1 MAQGSDRPAQCGRV
15 VHVRATDLDRHHGLA
30 TSSSTRANTAA
41 AAGAGAGGGSQMESD
56 GDGGFSVRGFSAA
69 PAAADAAADANA
81 IGPAMGGERERRD
94 VWCTESVPWLEPS
107 APARI
112 GVGLDVARALAAVHA
127 LELPVGGT
135 VRTRT

>member
-1 MAQGSDRPAQCGRV
+1 
-15 VHVRATDLDRHHGLA
+15 
-30 TSSSTRANTAA
+30 
-41 AAGAGAGGGSQMESD
+41 MESD
-56 GDGGFSVRGFSAA
+56 VDGGFSVRGFSSAPAAAA

-94 VWCTESVPWLEPS
+94 VWCTESVPWLDPS

-135 VRTRT
+135 VQTRKQRSPRHPTLSPTPICEFDPHE